1 MNMIKQL
8 AVMITLGSGMMLPAH
23 ALDAAQTM
31 GAIGQ
36 IAGMMNGQA
45 GVNASGN
52 AYGSANVTLYTT
64 AQLQAMNCLD
74 LDLAESRLK
83 RELEI
88 RKQYATDLYN
98 SSQNSGNARQQQYGA
113 LASVLGGVIAQRG
126 GRNAELGQL
135 AQQLGQN
142 MSGANVSQ
150 QVDIEINRLQ
160 QMNGQLAD
168 MQTVRRYKNCGAPGT
183 ASQTGYPQS
192 GYPQTGYPQN
202 GYPQNGYPQ
211 TGYPQNGYPQN
222 GYPQTGYPQ
231 NGYPQAG
238 YPATTAPVVF
248 SPAKYPQGSVLVL
261 ANGQTMAFP
270 QATKMRNSRGKLVTV
285 YPELNLPAG
294 TSVRTP
300 DGRMIPVY
308 SASASV
314 NGNASVNVGN
324 TSANVSTVVITNAA
338 IYPPRSY
345 VLAPNGQRMAMPVA
359 SKMRNPNGKLV
370 TVYSDVRYPAGSVVI
385 APNGKR
391 YAIR

>member
-1 MNMIKQL
+1 M
-8 AVMITLGSGMMLPAH
+8 
-23 ALDAAQTM
+23 
-31 GAIGQ
+31 
-36 IAGMMNGQA
+36 
-45 GVNASGN
+45 
-52 AYGSANVTLYTT
+52 
-64 AQLQAMNCLD
+64 
-74 LDLAESRLK
+74 
-83 RELEI
+83 
-88 RKQYATDLYN
+88 
-98 SSQNSGNARQQQYGA
+98 
-113 LASVLGGVIAQRG
+113 
-126 GRNAELGQL
+126 
-135 AQQLGQN
+135 
-142 MSGANVSQ
+142 
-150 QVDIEINRLQ
+150 
-160 QMNGQLAD
+160 
-168 MQTVRRYKNCGAPGT
+168 
-183 ASQTGYPQS
+183 
-192 GYPQTGYPQN
+192 
-202 GYPQNGYPQ
+202 
-211 TGYPQNGYPQN
+211 
-222 GYPQTGYPQ
+222 
-231 NGYPQAG
+231 
-238 YPATTAPVVF
+238 VF